1 MSDTA
6 TASATALGATS
17 SIASASARQTVTA
30 QDKSPAAVARQFEG
44 VFAGQ
49 IAKIML
55 ETVEVDDQFGGGHG
69 EEMFRGMMAE
79 QIGNQIAKG
88 KGLGIASAVEAQIIR
103 MQGGNPNASASAA
116 SGPAP
121 GAASGGASGVKAY
134 AAQAANVQSGAT
146 QTAAR
151 QAAAAEAIA
160 AQAGTDLG
168 DSGDAE

>member
-1 MSDTA
+1 MGQGMGDT
-6 TASATALGATS
+6 TVASGAAS
-17 SIASASARQTVTA
+17 SIATQPARQTVTA
-30 QDKSPAAVARQFEG
+30 QDKSPAGIARQFEG

-55 ETVEVDDQFGGGHG
+55 ETVEVDDKFGGGHG

-103 MQGGNPNASASAA
+103 MQGGNPQAASAS
-116 SGPAP
+116 S
-121 GAASGGASGVKAY
+121 GAAANASSGAQAY

>member
-1 MSDTA
+1 MGQGMGDT
-6 TASATALGATS
+6 TVASGAAS
-17 SIASASARQTVTA
+17 SIATQPARQTVTA
-30 QDKSPAAVARQFEG
+30 QDKSPAGIARQFEG

-55 ETVEVDDQFGGGHG
+55 ETVEVDDKFGGGHG

-103 MQGGNPNASASAA
+103 MQGGNPQAASAS
-116 SGPAP
+116 SGA
-121 GAASGGASGVKAY
+121 KAY

>member
-1 MSDTA
+1 MTDT
-6 TASATALGATS
+6 T
-17 SIASASARQTVTA
+17 IASAQPARQTVTA

-103 MQGGNPNASASAA
+103 MQGGTPASAPA
-116 SGPAP
+116 STPTA
-121 GAASGGASGVKAY
+121 GAYQAKAI
-134 AAQAANVQSGAT
+134 QSGAT
-146 QTAAR
+146 Q
-151 QAAAAEAIA
+151 AAAVMAAED
-160 AQAGTDLG
+160 QG
-168 DSGDAE
+168 DTGSAE

>member
-1 MSDTA
+1 MSDTTSTLT
-6 TASATALGATS
+6 TASAATS
-17 SIASASARQTVTA
+17 AIASAPARQTVTA
-30 QDKSPAAVARQFEG
+30 QDKSPAGVARQFEG

-103 MQGGNPNASASAA
+103 MQGGNPNAAASAA
-116 SGPAP
+116 SGAQ
-121 GAASGGASGVKAY
+121 AY
-134 AAQAANVQSGAT
+134 AAQAVNVQSGAT

>member
-1 MSDTA
+1 MSDT
-6 TASATALGATS
+6 TVTS
-17 SIASASARQTVTA
+17 SITSQPARQTVTA
-30 QDKSPAAVARQFEG
+30 QDKSPAGIARQFEG

-55 ETVEVDDQFGGGHG
+55 ETVDVDENFGGGHG

-103 MQGGNPNASASAA
+103 MQGGNPQTASAPVAN
-116 SGPAP
+116 AP
-121 GAASGGASGVKAY
+121 VANAQIAGAQAY
-134 AAQAANVQSGAT
+134 AARSGAQAGNVQSGAT

-151 QAAAAEAIA
+151 QAAAEAIA
-160 AQAGTDLG
+160 AQAGYDQG